1 LTPRKSLIHFD
12 EAFFL
17 GSMKNITNNSEL
29 IYTALFAGLWGVME
43 VTVGTILHT
52 SRLPF
57 RGTLLTIAA
66 VVIITIARSFINYR
80 GSILALCTAA
90 ATIKLITLPGFNIT
104 PFIAIMME
112 GLIGEAVFTL
122 MKYKLW
128 ACVVA
133 GSSIMIYTLLHS
145 LIMQGVFF
153 GMGIYNVYIDLMN
166 SLGKGLNYDG
176 EMSYIMIPIIIS
188 LYLIVGGAAG
198 VFGWKTANR
207 SKEILAAE
215 GV

>member
-12 EAFFL
+12 EALFL
-17 GSMKNITNNSEL
+17 GDMKNETENSEL

-43 VTVGTILHT
+43 VTVGTILHA

-122 MKYKLW
+122 LKYNLW
-128 ACVVA
+128 SCVVA

-166 SLGKGLNYDG
+166 SVGKGLNYEG
-176 EMSYIMIPIIIS
+176 EMSYIMIPVIIV
-188 LYLIVGGAAG
+188 LYIIVGGAAG
-198 VFGWKTANR
+198 IFGWKTANR